1 MRSWKWQR
9 VTTVTV
15 IAVLAAA
22 GLVFWNVL
30 GLWHALAAVALASTI
45 SVLWAATDA
54 TTSDPEWPH
63 TFVEAR
69 AGGRH
74 DVSDLGWSVFG
85 RDGFVTDRVVRRVRA
100 LASDRLRAHGVD
112 PADPRARPDAER
124 LLGATVL
131 RQLTSGQPPTA
142 RTVQTWLD
150 AIERLGVAPST
161 ATPVTATPSAA
172 APSTAPPSRTA
183 PSSAAPPAI
192 PPRTARPSAPA
203 PTTEENRA

>member
-9 VTTVTV
+9 VVTVTV
-15 IAVLAAA
+15 IAVLCAA

-30 GLWHALAAVALASTI
+30 GLSHAAAAVALACTI
-45 SVLWAATDA
+45 SVLWAATD
-54 TTSDPEWPH
+54 TTTDDPEWPR
-63 TFVEAR
+63 TVTEAR

-100 LASDRLRAHGVD
+100 LAADRLRAHGVD

-124 LLGATVL
+124 LLGAAVL
-131 RQLTSGQPPTA
+131 RQLMSGQPPTA

-150 AIERLGVAPST
+150 AIERLG
-161 ATPVTATPSAA
+161 
-172 APSTAPPSRTA
+172 
-183 PSSAAPPAI
+183 PAH
-192 PPRTARPSAPA
+192 TTTESGAPA

>member
-1 MRSWKWQR
+1 MRSWNWRR

-15 IAVLAAA
+15 IAALVAA

-30 GLWHALAAVALASTI
+30 DVPHALAAVALASTI

-85 RDGFVTDRVVRRVRA
+85 RDGFVTDRVVRRIRA
-100 LASDRLRAHGVD
+100 LAADRLRAHGVD
-112 PADPRARPDAER
+112 PADPEALPDAER

-131 RQLTSGQPPTA
+131 RQLTSGRPPTA
-142 RTVQTWLD
+142 RTAQSWLD
-150 AIERLGVAPST
+150 AIERLG
-161 ATPVTATPSAA
+161 A
-172 APSTAPPSRTA
+172 APSTSPSATSPSTPAPSTPSATA
-183 PSSAAPPAI
+183 PTI
-192 PPRTARPSAPA
+192 
-203 PTTEENRA
+203 EENRA

>member
-1 MRSWKWQR
+1 MRTWKWQR

-22 GLVFWNVL
+22 GLVLWNVL
-30 GLWHALAAVALASTI
+30 GLPHAIAAAALASAL
-45 SVLWAATDA
+45 SVLWAATA
-54 TTSDPEWPH
+54 TTTGDPEWPH
-63 TFVEAR
+63 TPLEVR

-85 RDGFVTDRVVRRVRA
+85 RDGFVTDRVVRRIRA
-100 LASDRLRAHGVD
+100 LAADRLRAHDVD
-112 PADPRARPDAER
+112 PADPDARPDAER

-150 AIERLGVAPST
+150 AIERLG
-161 ATPVTATPSAA
+161 A
-172 APSTAPPSRTA
+172 APSTAEPSTRT
-183 PSSAAPPAI
+183 
-192 PPRTARPSAPA
+192 PSAPA
-203 PTTEENRA
+203 HTTEENRA

>member
-1 MRSWKWQR
+1 MRSWSWRR
-9 VTTVTV
+9 VITVTV
-15 IAVLAAA
+15 IAVLCAA

-30 GLWHALAAVALASTI
+30 GLSHAAAAVALTCTI

-54 TTSDPEWPH
+54 TTGDPEWPR
-63 TFVEAR
+63 TVTEAR

-85 RDGFVTDRVVRRVRA
+85 RDGFVTDRVVRRVRT
-100 LASDRLRAHGVD
+100 LAADRLRAHGVD
-112 PADPRARPDAER
+112 PADPRSRPDAER

-131 RQLTSGQPPTA
+131 RQLKSGHPPTA

-150 AIERLGVAPST
+150 AIERLGPASSTAPST
-161 ATPVTATPSAA
+161 AR
-172 APSTAPPSRTA
+172 PSTRT
-183 PSSAAPPAI
+183 
-192 PPRTARPSAPA
+192 PSAPA